1 MLGGK
6 LPRDRAILIKPA
18 TLEQRTPDAENKP
31 VIAGLI
37 AFVFLP

>member
-18 TLEQRTPDAENKP
+18 TLEQWTPEACRTE
-31 VIAGLI
+31 GG
-37 AFVFLP
+37 